1 MHGHAN
7 ASYQNPF
14 GEAEDV
20 VPCGKAWLLP
30 YHTNKDPAEEH
41 PEAYTWHDDLIVSR
55 TRIPDPL

>member
-14 GEAEDV
+14 GETEDV

-30 YHTNKDPAEEH
+30 YHTSKDPAEEH
-41 PEAYTWHDDLIVSR
+41 PEAYTWYDDLIVSR